1 MNKKMKKAGAFLLAG
16 ALTVSLA
23 APAFTTTAEA
33 AKIKLNKTTVYLLKG
48 KTVKLKIT
56 GTKKKVTWKSSKKK
70 VATVSKKGKVKAK
83 KVGTA
88 TITAKVKGKKYK
100 CKVIVETKKQRAVR
114 VKKEAAAKQKA
125 ALKTAAAKAK
135 ALRAYILKN
144 GEEGP
149 QDEEEQYTDE
159 YQISKTDVDDQNA
172 DVTVTISAYESNNQL
187 NFSWQHMSDSPGDVR
202 HIDFTINLTNAKVKV
217 KSGSYTYKWTDGY
230 DNAIYTMGWGKIR
243 TDFNAK
249 NQKGLTITNINVT
262 ELNDEDEPELNKY
275 STADDV
281 KEYKPVIFGAAGD
294 AFEAFDEYL
303 LKDLGYSM
311 ESIGFADWK

>member
-1 MNKKMKKAGAFLLAG
+1 MNTKMKKAGTFLVAG
-16 ALTVSLA
+16 ALTVTLI
-23 APAFTTTAEA
+23 APAFSTTAEA
-33 AKIKLNKTTVYLLKG
+33 AKIKLNKTKVYLLKG
-48 KTVKLKIT
+48 KTFKLKIT

-100 CKVIVETKKQRAVR
+100 CKVIVETQKQRTAR
-114 VKKEAAAKQKA
+114 MKKEALAKQ
-125 ALKTAAAKAK
+125 AAKAK

-249 NQKGLTITNINVT
+249 NQKGMTITNVNAT

-275 STADDV
+275 TAAADV
-281 KEYKPVIFGAAGD
+281 KEYKPSIFGTAED